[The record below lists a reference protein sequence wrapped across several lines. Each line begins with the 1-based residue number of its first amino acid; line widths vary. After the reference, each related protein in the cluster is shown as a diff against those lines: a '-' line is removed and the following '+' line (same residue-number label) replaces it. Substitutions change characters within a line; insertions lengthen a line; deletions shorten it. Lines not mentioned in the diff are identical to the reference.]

1 MGGAVEILLSVEESG
16 WQEAAPAGMSLESFV
31 ERAARAAL
39 IAAAPRLR
47 AGEVSIVLASDVR
60 VQALNREWRGQDKPT
75 NVLSFP
81 GGDPDDF
88 EEEDEDEND
97 DEKEDEDDS
106 SEEEDYGEPPPLQ
119 LGDVILA
126 WPTVRHEAEAQ
137 GKPVAAHMAH
147 LVVHGMLHLLGHDHA
162 EEEEAGI
169 MEGLEVAILAGRGIA
184 DPYAGPDAPDAAR
197 IHP

>member
-1 MGGAVEILLSVEESG
+1 MGEAVDILLSIEESG
-16 WQEAAPAGMSLESFV
+16 WQEAVPAGMNLETLV

-39 IAAAPRLR
+39 MAAAPRLK
-47 AGEVSIVLASDVR
+47 AGEVSIVLASDER

-88 EEEDEDEND
+88 EEDEDEDE
-97 DEKEDEDDS
+97 DS
-106 SEEEDYGEPPPLQ
+106 SEDAEDEEEDYEGPPPLQ

-126 WPTVRHEAEAQ
+126 WPCVRREAEEQ
-137 GKPVAAHMAH
+137 GKPVAAHMSH
-147 LVVHGMLHLLGHDHA
+147 LVVHGMLHLLGYDH
-162 EEEEAGI
+162 EEEEQAGI
-169 MEGLEVAILAGRGIA
+169 MEGLEVAILRGLGIA
-184 DPYAGPDAPDAAR
+184 DPYGPDAPDSGA

>member
-1 MGGAVEILLSVEESG
+1 MGEAVDILLSIEESG
-16 WQEAAPAGMSLESFV
+16 WQEAAPAGMSLESLV

-39 IAAAPRLR
+39 IAAAPRVK
-47 AGEVSIVLASDVR
+47 AGEVSVVLASDER

-88 EEEDEDEND
+88 EEDEDE
-97 DEKEDEDDS
+97 EEDEDS
-106 SEEEDYGEPPPLQ
+106 SEEEDDADYDGPPPLQ

-126 WPTVRHEAEAQ
+126 WPTVRREAEQQ
-137 GKPVAAHMAH
+137 GKPVAAHMTH
-147 LVVHGMLHLLGHDHA
+147 LVVHGVLHLLGFDH
-162 EEEEAGI
+162 EEEEQAGI
-169 MEGLEVAILAGRGIA
+169 MEGLEVAILAGLGIA
-184 DPYAGPDAPDAAR
+184 DPYDGPDPPGTGA